1 LRMPVQMRNARPMEP
16 AIETRTTIVLRA
28 MATLCDAAPAGLL
41 VGVSAGGV
49 VEDEKATMTVLV
61 VGGTMVV
68 SVVEVVELDVVDVV
82 DVVVVVLGAK
92 LLVVFR
98 AADDVVM
105 GGGVEEGELVVVV
118 VVGSAP
124 PIALVRLEKKSC

>member
-1 LRMPVQMRNARPMEP
+1 MEP

-41 VGVSAGGV
+41 VGVSAGDV
-49 VEDEKATMTVLV
+49 VEDETATMTVLV
-61 VGGTMVV
+61 VGGTTVV
-68 SVVEVVELDVVDVV
+68 SVVEVVELDEVVDVV

-98 AADDVVM
+98 AAEDVVM
-105 GGGVEEGELVVVV
+105 GGGVEDGELVVVV

-124 PIALVRLEKKSC
+124 PITLVRLEERSDEVDV

>member
-1 LRMPVQMRNARPMEP
+1 LRIPVQMRNARPMEP

-28 MATLCDAAPAGLL
+28 MATLCDAAAEGLP

-49 VEDEKATMTVLV
+49 VEDETAITRVLV
-61 VGGTMVV
+61 VPGTIGV
-68 SVVEVVELDVVDVV
+68 SVVEVVELDEVVDVV
-82 DVVVVVLGAK
+82 DVVVVVLGAT

-98 AADDVVM
+98 GTEDVVVM

-118 VVGSAP
+118 VVGSPP
-124 PIALVRLEKKSC
+124 PITFDKLEK